1 MLLSDEATEK
11 VFDLA
16 HNMTYMEL
24 SIQPGYMEEFV
35 ASCFIPHTDA
45 SLFD

>member
-24 SIQPGYMEEFV
+24 STHPGYMEEFV

-45 SLFD
+45 TLFD